1 MGLVIRII
9 LILAMTFGV
18 TTTARA
24 DDGVAPYT
32 TALSR
37 AAYEISIGNFPAAV
51 RSGRAAFALA
61 RNDNEQVGAARLV
74 ASAHFRAG
82 HYSRAEWWLRRALHN
97 ADDSALPI
105 LGQEF
110 NAVRQKNPLRLRL
123 NFSLAPSGNINNGSA
138 SQTVT
143 IWDLPFV
150 LNPDARALSG
160 VEMALGVDAIY
171 NIARGRDFA
180 TDLGV
185 ILFGRTYELSPSAR
199 KTAPG
204 VSGSDYGFAA
214 AEVSIRHT
222 RRFSGTSGPSVFA
235 LHIGKNWYGGAP
247 YTNYQRARFSQEFR
261 PDNATA
267 WQIFSSLEHQISIRD
282 ANTPSRIFALGTS
295 FTRKL
300 GNGDGLRV
308 SLQAQQT
315 TSGDPAK
322 EYSALKSNLHYGFA
336 RPILGNGLSLSATL
350 EARDYE
356 YSVYDP
362 SGRQDLSLS
371 AGANMVFTNT
381 SYFGFSPSLSIETST
396 TRSNIDLFDRRSVAV
411 RMGVQSNF

>member
-1 MGLVIRII
+1 MGLAIRII

-18 TTTARA
+18 TATARA
-24 DDGVAPYT
+24 NDTIAPYT
-32 TALSR
+32 AALSQ

-61 RNDNEQVGAARLV
+61 RTDNEQVGAARLV

-110 NAVRQKNPLRLRL
+110 SAVRQKNPLRLRL
-123 NFSLAPSGNINNGSA
+123 SFSLAPSGNINNGSA
-138 SQTVT
+138 SEMVT

-160 VEMALGVDAIY
+160 IEMALGVDATY

-180 TDLGV
+180 TDLGA
-185 ILFGRTYELSPSAR
+185 ILFGRTYELSPGAR

-204 VSGSDYGFAA
+204 VSGSDYGFAV
-214 AEVSIRHT
+214 AEVSIRHA
-222 RRFSGTSGPSVFA
+222 RRFPGTSGPSVFA
-235 LHIGKNWYGGAP
+235 LHIGKNWYGGEP
-247 YTNYQRARFSQEFR
+247 YTSYQRINFSQEFR
-261 PDNATA
+261 PDNAIS
-267 WQIFSSLEHQISIRD
+267 WQVFSSLEHQISIRD
-282 ANTPSRIFALGTS
+282 ANTPSQIFTLGSS
-295 FTRKL
+295 FSRKL
-300 GNGDGLRV
+300 ENGDSLQV
-308 SLQAQQT
+308 SLQGQQT
-315 TSGDPAK
+315 TSTDPGK
-322 EYSALKSNLHYGFA
+322 EYSAVKTGLRYGFA
-336 RPILGNGLSLSATL
+336 RPVLGTGLSLSASI
-350 EARDYE
+350 EGRDYD
-356 YSVYDP
+356 YSVYDL

-371 AGANMVFTNT
+371 AGATMVFANT
-381 SYFGFSPSLSIETST
+381 SFFGFSPSLSIETST